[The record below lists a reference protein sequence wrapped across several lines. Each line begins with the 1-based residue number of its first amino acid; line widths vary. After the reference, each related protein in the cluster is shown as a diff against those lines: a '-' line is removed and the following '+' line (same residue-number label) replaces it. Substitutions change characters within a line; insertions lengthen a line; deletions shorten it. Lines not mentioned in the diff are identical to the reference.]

1 MTTSHDPPD
10 DPSTRDDAADAR
22 DDLAAQR
29 RIQVLGLSL
38 LAVATPGLFWLA
50 GHPRDQSWW
59 LVLGVVVMM
68 VLAEQFPIDLEL
80 RHESHSFS
88 FSKIPIVIGVFLFA
102 PFVAVAARLVS
113 SLIVLCGFQRQPPM
127 KLLINLL
134 AHMLEVMVAATVVIA
149 LRPPGPLGPAA
160 WGVAVLAVTAADLVA
175 AVVIS
180 AAISAFQGRWE
191 PGLMDGV
198 VAGLIAGVPD
208 VAFAIAMVTMLE
220 AHHAVAWV
228 VLGSG
233 VAFVI
238 VSRAYSAVSARYR
251 AMQLLDRFT
260 RAISGAVIDGTATAS
275 LLQES
280 AEILHA
286 DAAWLIVAEPER
298 TVRITVVDGETVEES
313 AHPIDLRIIGEPGEA
328 ARLETEDGPLE
339 DLLRSD
345 GRSEVIFCTVG
356 HGSAKTVILVVADR
370 SGTVRPFDTEDVALF
385 ETLAA
390 HAGLALLN
398 VELVNQLRDEISTTE
413 YQANHDA
420 LTGLPNRSLFQTRL
434 RAAIDSGDRPAVLL
448 IDLDRFK
455 DVNDTLGHHN
465 GDRLLEEIARR
476 LEVALGPDR
485 CAARLGGDEFAALV
499 TGSPARD
506 EVEELALDLATQ
518 LERPVTVAGVAAEV
532 GASIGIAFAVDGVTD
547 PDTLLRQAD
556 VAMYTAKGDRSVVET
571 YSADRDNYSPQRL
584 SLVGRLRAAIDG
596 GELVLYYQPQIDLAS
611 GTVIGV
617 EALVRWPQVGST
629 PIPPDEFIYIAEHTG
644 LIRPLTRLVLDLAV
658 AQAKRWR
665 DQGRDLRMSLN
676 LSPHNLIEPGIVD
689 TIAATLAA
697 ASVPPDRV
705 MLELTESTVMANPKR
720 TLGVLHELRE
730 LGVGIAIDD
739 FGTGHSSLAYLTT
752 LPATELKIDKSFVL
766 AIGADPTADSIVRSV
781 IDLGRNLDLGVIA
794 EGVETEHAAT
804 TLTRMGCRLAQGYYY
819 SRPLEVR
826 AFEHWHATH
835 DAALTAGRDATI
847 DTTAG

>member
-1 MTTSHDPPD
+1 MAEEFAGGGV
-10 DPSTRDDAADAR
+10 DDADVEVGDEDDDAGSGVFSADPDVVQAAVVAQR
-22 DDLAAQR
+22 DLA
-29 RIQVLGLSL
+29 GG
-38 LAVATPGLFWLA
+38 T
-50 GHPRDQSWW
+50 W

-370 SGTVRPFDTEDVALF
+370 SGTVRPFDSEDVALF
-385 ETLAA
+385 ETLGRTPGSRCSTSNWSTSSATRSPRPSTRRTTTRSPGCPTAA
-390 HAGLALLN
+390 CSRRASG
-398 VELVNQLRDEISTTE
+398 QRST
-413 YQANHDA
+413 A
-420 LTGLPNRSLFQTRL
+420 
-434 RAAIDSGDRPAVLL
+434 
-448 IDLDRFK
+448 
-455 DVNDTLGHHN
+455 
-465 GDRLLEEIARR
+465 
-476 LEVALGPDR
+476 
-485 CAARLGGDEFAALV
+485 V
-499 TGSPARD
+499 TG
-506 EVEELALDLATQ
+506 
-518 LERPVTVAGVAAEV
+518 RPSSS
-532 GASIGIAFAVDGVTD
+532 SIWT
-547 PDTLLRQAD
+547 
-556 VAMYTAKGDRSVVET
+556 
-571 YSADRDNYSPQRL
+571 
-584 SLVGRLRAAIDG
+584 
-596 GELVLYYQPQIDLAS
+596 
-611 GTVIGV
+611 
-617 EALVRWPQVGST
+617 GS
-629 PIPPDEFIYIAEHTG
+629 
-644 LIRPLTRLVLDLAV
+644 
-658 AQAKRWR
+658 
-665 DQGRDLRMSLN
+665 
-676 LSPHNLIEPGIVD
+676 
-689 TIAATLAA
+689 
-697 ASVPPDRV
+697 
-705 MLELTESTVMANPKR
+705 R
-720 TLGVLHELRE
+720 T
-730 LGVGIAIDD
+730 
-739 FGTGHSSLAYLTT
+739 
-752 LPATELKIDKSFVL
+752 
-766 AIGADPTADSIVRSV
+766 
-781 IDLGRNLDLGVIA
+781 
-794 EGVETEHAAT
+794 
-804 TLTRMGCRLAQGYYY
+804 
-819 SRPLEVR
+819 
-826 AFEHWHATH
+826 
-835 DAALTAGRDATI
+835 
-847 DTTAG
+847 